1 MRSYTLLACAK
12 INLYLEIVGDRAD
25 GYHELAMIMQ
35 SVGLCD
41 RLHIEPSGTDTIRIT
56 CNHPDVP
63 SDSSNLAYRAAEL
76 MCSAFPEAFAQYGGV
91 NISIDKHIPV
101 AAGLAG
107 GSSNAAAVLVGMDL
121 LWNLGLTQGECER
134 LGEQLGSDVPF
145 CVRGGTAL
153 ATGRGEKLSPL
164 PDLDRLYVVLAKYE
178 SVKISTAWAYK
189 TYRNIYEE
197 SYIRDPEHIEA
208 YGQKVHSGPIVRAIA
223 SKNHAIITE
232 ELRNDFEKI
241 VLPEYPQL
249 VALKQRFIEARAL
262 GTLMSGSGSTIFA
275 LTESQAEA
283 DRIKNDIEQQ
293 LNDPDLNLW
302 VAQFSPTG
310 IKVSDE

>member
-35 SVGLCD
+35 SVDLCD
-41 RLHIEPSGTDTIRIT
+41 RIHIEPSGTDSIRVT

-63 SDSSNLAYRAAEL
+63 CDSSNLAYRAAEL
-76 MCSAFPEAFAQYGGV
+76 MRSEFPEYFARYGGV
-91 NISIDKHIPV
+91 NIYITKKIPV

-107 GSSNAAAVLVGMDL
+107 GSSNAAAVVVGINL
-121 LWNLGLTQGECER
+121 LWNLGLTQGECEQ
-134 LGEQLGSDVPF
+134 LGAVLGSDVPF
-145 CVRGGTAL
+145 CIRGGTAL

-164 PDLDRLYVVLAKYE
+164 PDLDQLYVVLAKYE

-189 TYRNIYEE
+189 TYRATYEE
-197 SYIRDPEHIEA
+197 TYIRDPEHIEA

-223 SKNHAIITE
+223 SKDSAIITE

-249 VALKQRFIEARAL
+249 VSLKQRFIEAGAI
-262 GTLMSGSGSTIFA
+262 GTLMSGSGSTVFA
-275 LTESQAEA
+275 LTESHSEAE
-283 DRIKNDIEQQ
+283 RIKAYIEQE
-293 LNDPDLNLW
+293 LHHPDLKLW

-310 IKVSDE
+310 IKVSE